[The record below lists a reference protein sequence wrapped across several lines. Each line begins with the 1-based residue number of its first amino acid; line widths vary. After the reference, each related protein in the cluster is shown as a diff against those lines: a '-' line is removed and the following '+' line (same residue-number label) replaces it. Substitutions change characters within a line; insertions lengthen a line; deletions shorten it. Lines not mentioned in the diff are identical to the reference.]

1 MVAAVAGYDPTSLQ
15 YNCSLMA
22 ERYRITGRTANE
34 IAASVERLV
43 AAGGIP
49 PGGRLPTVR
58 ELATSTGVAPATV
71 AAAYR
76 DLARRGITEGAGRLG
91 TRVRDAA
98 PLPLVPQSPLPEG
111 VVDLVDGGP
120 DPALLPPL
128 DPVLRRIRTRRSG
141 YGDGPVLPALGELAC
156 DALSDDGIPVTRVAV
171 VSGALDGVER
181 VVRAH
186 LRAGDRVAVEDP
198 GFASVHDLVAA
209 LGMRRTP
216 VAVDDDGLRPDSL
229 ERALRDG
236 VRAVVVTPRAQNP
249 TGAAIDGARARELRR
264 LLRAHPDVLVIE
276 DDHAGPIAGA
286 PVHTLVEPKRARW
299 AVVRSVAKSLGPDL
313 RVAMLTAD
321 ETTIDRVEGAQR
333 VGPGWVS
340 WLLQEVVAELLRD
353 RTTQRRLERAATE
366 YTRRRHALVDALARH
381 GVAAHGRSGLNVWIP
396 VAAEAA
402 VVSALLVAG
411 WGVSAGE
418 RFRIASPPAIRVNV
432 ARLAPGDARR
442 LADDVTRT
450 LTSSPRAR
458 AASR

>member
-1 MVAAVAGYDPTSLQ
+1 
-15 YNCSLMA
+15 MA
-22 ERYRITGRTANE
+22 EHYRITGRTANE

-43 AAGGIP
+43 ATGDIP
-49 PGGRLPTVR
+49 SGGRLPTVR
-58 ELATSTGVAPATV
+58 ELASRVAVAPATV

-98 PLPLVPQSPLPEG
+98 PLPLVPQAPIPAG

-120 DPALLPPL
+120 DPGLLPPL
-128 DPVLRRIRTRRSG
+128 APVLRRVTPRRSG
-141 YGDGPVLPALGELAC
+141 YGDGPVLPALGDVAHR
-156 DALSDDGIPVTRVAV
+156 AFAGDGIPVTRVAV

-181 VVRAH
+181 VLRAH
-186 LRAGDRVAVEDP
+186 LRTGDRVAVEDP

-209 LGMRRTP
+209 LGLRRTP
-216 VAVDDDGLRPDSL
+216 IAVDDDGPRPDTL
-229 ERALRDG
+229 ERTLRDG
-236 VRAVVVTPRAQNP
+236 ARAVVVTPRAQNP
-249 TGAAIDGARARELRR
+249 TGAAIGDERARELRR
-264 LLRAHPDVLVIE
+264 VLRAHPDVLVIE

-286 PVHTLVEPKRARW
+286 PVHTLVEAKRARW

-340 WLLQEVVAELLRD
+340 WLLHQVVAEQLRD
-353 RTTQRRLERAATE
+353 RATQRRLARAATE
-366 YTRRRHALVDALARH
+366 YARRRDALVDALARH
-381 GVAAHGRSGLNVWIP
+381 GVAAHARSGLNVWVP

-432 ARLAPGDARR
+432 ARLAPADART
-442 LADDVTRT
+442 LADDLGRTVKASPHTRAT
-450 LTSSPRAR
+450 AR
-458 AASR
+458 